1 MTISIFGLGNIGL
14 PMSCMFAQKFK
25 VIGVDINKERV
36 EMVNNGIS
44 YLKNEEFFPDILKE
58 VVKKGNLRAT
68 TDLEYAAKNSDVNI
82 IIVPLILNDKDEA
95 DYSAMDS
102 VVEVI
107 ARNLNE
113 EDLIIISTTMPLGG
127 SRRIY
132 EKIKSKT
139 DKKFYFVY
147 APERTASPHI
157 IRDLTESY
165 EQIIAGIDKESADKA
180 YKIYS
185 KINRKGVIKVS
196 SLETAELIKL
206 LEGIYRNTNIA
217 LADEVAKLCDK
228 FNLDFN
234 EIREIFNLVPA
245 YNLHKPTIKIGGHC
259 IPVYPHFVLPYLGN
273 KSLIREG
280 IEIDK
285 EMPKYCVNKIK
296 KTINLK
302 NKKILILGLS
312 YKGNVKED
320 RFSPAYEL
328 IKLLKN
334 EEVEIYC
341 YDPYYTKEE
350 IEEKTKVKYLD
361 IKDLEKM
368 DGIILVTDHD
378 IFRKINFK
386 NLEFVFDGKNFL
398 DKEKI
403 QGIKYLGIGR

>member
-25 VIGVDINKERV
+25 VIGADINKERV
-36 EMVNNGIS
+36 EMVNKGIS
-44 YLKNEEFFPDILKE
+44 YLKNEEFFPEILQE
-58 VVKKGNLRAT
+58 VIKKGNLRAT
-68 TDLEYAAKNSDVNI
+68 ADLEYAAKNSDVKI
-82 IIVPLILNDKDEA
+82 IIVPLILNDKDEP
-95 DYSAMDS
+95 DYSAIDS

-107 ARNLNE
+107 SRNLKE
-113 EDLIIISTTMPLGG
+113 GDLIIISTTMPVGG

-132 EKIKSKT
+132 EKIKT
-139 DKKFYFVY
+139 DKKFCFVY

-180 YKIYS
+180 YKIYNT
-185 KINRKGVIKVS
+185 INKKGVIKVS

-259 IPVYPHFVLPYLGN
+259 IPVYPHFVLQYLDN

-280 IEIDK
+280 IEIDR

-312 YKGNVKED
+312 YKRNVKED

-334 EEVEIYC
+334 EQVEIYC

-361 IKDLEKM
+361 IKDLEKV
-368 DGIILVTDHD
+368 DGVIIATDH
-378 IFRKINFK
+378 NEFK
-386 NLEFVFDGKNFL
+386 NIDFKGIEFVFDGKNFL